1 MRERAID
8 PDAKKRRG
16 LPGPFLPIPCLFSQ
30 DRSRGPASAWTL
42 LPPPPSRHSRSPTS
56 LYTWLARHLCRLS
69 MERHMR
75 HRPRLTCIMALLVV
89 AHASA
94 ASATEGPITPLPH
107 AWLTNTQ
114 APPSSS
120 SWQSPLL
127 TSADGSLEKAQPAS
141 HALPSLPSKSG
152 FVAGDQ
158 KLGGHCSSG
167 PNSAA
172 ACAAVIA
179 VTAAVQ
185 SVVE

>member
-1 MRERAID
+1 
-8 PDAKKRRG
+8 
-16 LPGPFLPIPCLFSQ
+16 
-30 DRSRGPASAWTL
+30 
-42 LPPPPSRHSRSPTS
+42 
-56 LYTWLARHLCRLS
+56 
-69 MERHMR
+69 MR
-75 HRPRLTCIMALLVV
+75 HRPRLTCIIALLVV

-94 ASATEGPITPLPH
+94 ASAAEGPLTPIPRI
-107 AWLTNTQ
+107 WLTNTQ
-114 APPSSS
+114 TPQSSS

-127 TSADGSLEKAQPAS
+127 TGADGSLEKAPPAS
-141 HALPSLPSKSG
+141 HALPSMPSKSS

-172 ACAAVIA
+172 GCAAVIA